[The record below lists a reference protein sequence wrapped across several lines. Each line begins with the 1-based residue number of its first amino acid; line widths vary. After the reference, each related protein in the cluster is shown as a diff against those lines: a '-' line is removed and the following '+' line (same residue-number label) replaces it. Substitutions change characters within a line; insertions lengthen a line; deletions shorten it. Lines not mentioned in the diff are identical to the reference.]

1 MSESIAQHEQNVS
14 LLEASVNLTYEN
26 DSHNFL
32 HFSNLNIS
40 LGAESK
46 INSLCVFQS
55 SRIGNL

>member
-1 MSESIAQHEQNVS
+1 M
-14 LLEASVNLTYEN
+14 TYEN

-32 HFSNLNIS
+32 HLSNLNIS

-55 SRIGNL
+55 PRIGNL